1 MKVIGIHQPGYLPWL
16 GFFKKM
22 LNSDIFVYFDDV
34 SFVKNNYYNRNLIRT
49 NAGPLQLTIPIR
61 MDEESKINDV
71 KIDPTKNWQL
81 KHKKSLLHNYS
92 KAKYFSNYSDFIEE
106 LYEKKPEMLKTKESI
121 TFDEVLTHQG
131 DLNRYLIDK
140 SLDKIG
146 HFTLN
151 ETLSFLDKKINFRF
165 SLSRSKCL
173 EEVYLVRNIIAH
185 NSCIVRRD
193 LIDSLPS
200 GISVSDGEIRLTKAY
215 LNKISKYIYSSATM
229 IEKHVEKKFYISKKD
244 A

>member
-34 SFVKNNYYNRNLIRT
+34 SFVKNNYYNRNLIRANT
-49 NAGPLQLTIPIR
+49 GPLQLTIPIR

-106 LYEKKPEMLKTKESI
+106 LYEKKFEK
-121 TFDEVLTHQG
+121 
-131 DLNRYLIDK
+131 LIDINIEIIEFLK
-140 SLDKIG
+140 KEFNIETKTVFSSELNVTGSASERILEICKLLD
-146 HFTLN
+146 
-151 ETLSFLDKKINFRF
+151 
-165 SLSRSKCL
+165 
-173 EEVYLVRNIIAH
+173 A
-185 NSCIVRRD
+185 
-193 LIDSLPS
+193 
-200 GISVSDGEIRLTKAY
+200 
-215 LNKISKYIYSSATM
+215 
-229 IEKHVEKKFYISKKD
+229 
-244 A
+244 